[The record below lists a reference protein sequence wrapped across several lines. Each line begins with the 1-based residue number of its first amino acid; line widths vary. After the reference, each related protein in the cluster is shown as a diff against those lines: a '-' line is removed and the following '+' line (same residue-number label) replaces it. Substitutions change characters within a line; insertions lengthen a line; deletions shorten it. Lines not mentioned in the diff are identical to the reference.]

1 RAVGKQISQEGWLL
15 LILPVLVFE
24 GAEEVRLADGGKRC
38 AGRVE
43 VKRRGQWMTVC
54 GASWDLSDAAV
65 VCRQLG
71 CGIALEA
78 HQKAYFGKGSGLIWV
93 NTIGCKGMESA
104 LSNCKTF
111 KRKLSYC
118 GHKRDAGVT
127 CSGFVRL
134 VGGDSPCSG
143 SVEVYDRDQWKAV
156 CHSHFGAKAAE
167 VVCRELQCGTALS
180 VHGAAQLGEGA
191 GPVWDRELQCVG
203 NESTILF
210 CPWGAPKDKACTHS
224 NAQMWPLSPSFVLEY
239 TGFRLVNGSTACE
252 GRVEVE
258 VLGTWGTLCASRW
271 DLSDAHVLCRHL
283 GCGFAESI
291 PGGGHFGRGTG
302 PVWRDS
308 FHCDG
313 TEAHLGQCPV
323 TALGA
328 SPCSQENAA
337 AVICSGECWAVLQ
350 SPFCLAEFLLSPGPA
365 RHMSVCRRVRLVD
378 GAGRCA
384 GRVEIYYQGR
394 WGTVCD
400 NAWDLAD
407 AAVVCRQLGCG
418 GALEAA
424 GSARFGE
431 GSGQIWLDGV
441 NCSGAE
447 AALWDCPAKAWG
459 QHDCGHKEDAGVV
472 CSEFMALR
480 LENSDGCS
488 GRLQVFYNGTWGS
501 VCSNSMTTETVSL
514 VCKELGCGNE
524 GELETDSNYA
534 KLSGTVWLD
543 RVECGKSN
551 SSFWQCPS
559 APWYS
564 QSCDDLR
571 EEAHITCKG
580 KTEPSRHQVRLAD
593 GGSRCAGRVEVK
605 HQGQWGTVCDDRW
618 DMTDAAVVCRQLG
631 CGIALK
637 SLKKAHFGQGSGSIW
652 MDEVECN
659 GTESALS
666 DCTHTGWG
674 QTGCYHSDDA
684 GVTCS
689 GFVRLVGGDS
699 PCSGS
704 VEVYDRDQWK
714 AVCHS
719 HFGAK
724 AAEVVCREL
733 QCGTALS
740 VHGAAQ
746 LGEGAGPVWDRELQ
760 CVGNEST
767 ILFSPVGIRA
777 QMWPLSPSFVLE
789 YTGFR
794 LVNGSTACE
803 GRVEVE
809 VLGTWGT
816 LCASRWDFSDA
827 HVLCRHLGCGFAESI
842 PGGGHFG
849 RGTGPVWRDSFH
861 CDGTEAHLGQCPVTA
876 LGASPCSQENAAA
889 VICSGE
895 CWAVLQSPFAPG
907 CLAEFL
913 LSPGPA
919 RHMSVRLVG
928 GGSRCDGRVEVFQHG
943 TWGRVLDEQ
952 WDMQE
957 ASVVCRQLQCGE
969 AEAAYTPVRAERGPG
984 PVGLRGVRCAG
995 HEVWGWEG
1003 SQPLT
1008 AGILCAFMALRLENS
1023 DGCSGRLQ
1031 VFYNGTWGSV
1041 CSNSMTTE
1049 TVSLVCKE
1057 LGCGNEGEL
1066 ETDSN
1071 YAKLSGI
1078 AWLDHVE
1085 CGKSNS
1091 SFWQCPSAPWYSQ
1104 SCDDLREEAHITC
1117 KGKTEPSRAPTLG
1130 PVTLLADGGSRC
1142 AGRVEVKHQGQWGTV
1157 CDDRWDMTDAAVVCR
1172 QLGCGIA
1179 LKSLKKAHFGQGSGS
1194 IWMDEVEC
1202 NGTESALS
1210 DCTHTGWGQTNCYH
1224 SEDAGVTCSAGCVAA
1239 GGPCPWGKPSG
1250 RTLSLAL
1257 KLEQPTLGRWL
1268 VLGEEC
1274 PHHSPLCWLVPIFHL
1289 PFAQALS
1296 GRLVPMPGEPRAA
1309 PPATSS
1315 LREGCAMAQ
1324 DFWVVPPAAKRMSA
1338 KAEGLLRGQEHWA
1351 CREEQ
1356 DGKQHLVP
1364 EPGTSNERQNPG
1376 TRPLQAMLTLCPASP
1391 ACSVP
1396 QGLCHHLLAL
1406 LSTCPH
1412 TRSSCQPRAALC
1424 LLFCSMCGWWLGLS
1438 MPSTT
1443 LCPCLKTPLY
1453 LLPRFAASKSS
1464 SPRAPAPLGTG
1475 GFSGSS
1481 KGSSAWSEPGG
1492 AEPAAIAPSA
1502 WAHFPGPTCGWCCS
1516 AGSGAGQPR
1525 NSGEQQF
1532 F

>member
-1 RAVGKQISQEGWLL
+1 MPGVSWRCCVLL
-15 LILPVLVFE
+15 PALLTVPLLMFE
-24 GAEEVRLADGGKRC
+24 GAAEVRLADGGSRC

-43 VKRRGQWMTVC
+43 VKQQGQWGTVC
-54 GASWDLSDAAV
+54 HYGWDMTDAAV

-71 CGIALEA
+71 CGGALEA
-78 HQKAYFGKGSGLIWV
+78 PGYAHFGPGSGPIWMNFV
-93 NTIGCKGMESA
+93 GCRGTESA
-104 LSNCKTF
+104 LSDC
-111 KRKLSYC
+111 RHVGWSQRHCPHSL
-118 GHKRDAGVT
+118 DAGVT

-143 SVEVYDRDQWKAV
+143 SVEIYDRDQWKAV

-210 CPWGAPKDKACTHS
+210 CPWGASKDKACTHS
-224 NAQMWPLSPSFVLEY
+224 NGTHV
-239 TGFRLVNGSTACE
+239 TCTRFRLVNGSTACE

-337 AVICSGECWAVLQ
+337 AVICSGECWAVL
-350 SPFCLAEFLLSPGPA
+350 LAEWS
-365 RHMSVCRRVRLVD
+365 RRVRLVD

-394 WGTVCD
+394 WGTICD

-424 GSARFGE
+424 GSAQFGE

-447 AALWDCPAKAWG
+447 AALWDCPAEAWG
-459 QHDCGHKEDAGVV
+459 QHDCGHKEDVGVV
-472 CSEFMALR
+472 CSEFTALR

-524 GELETDSNYA
+524 GELETDSKYA
-534 KLSGTVWLD
+534 KLSGITWLD
-543 RVECGKSN
+543 HVECGKSN

-559 APWYS
+559 APWNP

-571 EEAHITCKG
+571 EETHITCNG
-580 KTEPSRHQVRLAD
+580 KSEPSRHQLLLAD

-605 HQGQWGTVCDDRW
+605 HQDQWGTVCHYLW
-618 DMTDAAVVCRQLG
+618 DMSDAAVVCRQLG
-631 CGIALK
+631 CGVALK
-637 SLKKAHFGQGSGSIW
+637 AHRNEHFGPGSGRIW
-652 MDEVECN
+652 MDDVNCH

-666 DCTHTGWG
+666 DCTHTERAE
-674 QTGCYHSDDA
+674 TYCDHRFDA

-719 HFGAK
+719 HFDDK
-724 AAEVVCREL
+724 AAEVLCREL

-760 CVGNEST
+760 CVGNESVLSFCPT
-767 ILFSPVGIRA
+767 EAPKDKACTHSNA
-777 QMWPLSPSFVLE
+777 QMWPLSSSFVLE

-794 LVNGSTACE
+794 LVNGSRACE
-803 GRVEVE
+803 GRVEVA

-816 LCASRWDFSDA
+816 LCASRWDLSDA

-895 CWAVLQSPFAPG
+895 CWAVLQSPF
-907 CLAEFL
+907 
-913 LSPGPA
+913 
-919 RHMSVRLVG
+919 
-928 GGSRCDGRVEVFQHG
+928 
-943 TWGRVLDEQ
+943 
-952 WDMQE
+952 
-957 ASVVCRQLQCGE
+957 
-969 AEAAYTPVRAERGPG
+969 
-984 PVGLRGVRCAG
+984 
-995 HEVWGWEG
+995 G

-1008 AGILCAFMALRLENS
+1008 AGVLPAAGSRRVRLADRAGRCAGRVEIYYQGRWGTVCDDTWDLADAAVVCRQLGCGGALEAAGSARFGEGSGQIWLDGVNCSGAEAALWDCPAEAWGQHDCGHKEDAGVICSEFTALRLENS

-1031 VFYNGTWGSV
+1031 VFYNGKWGSV

-1066 ETDSN
+1066 EMRYN
-1071 YAKLSGI
+1071 YARLSGT

-1091 SFWQCPSAPWYSQ
+1091 SFWQCPSAPWNPQ
-1104 SCDDLREEAHITC
+1104 SCDDLREETHITC
-1117 KGKTEPSRAPTLG
+1117 NGKSEPSSAPCTDRE
-1130 PVTLLADGGSRC
+1130 LADGGSRC
-1142 AGRVEVKHQGQWGTV
+1142 AGRVEVKQQGQWGTV
-1157 CDDRWDMTDAAVVCR
+1157 CGLLWDKKDAAVVCKH
-1172 QLGCGIA
+1172 LGCGDA
-1179 LKSLKKAHFGQGSGS
+1179 LAAPQYGHFGPGSGP
-1194 IWMDEVEC
+1194 IWMVGVDC
-1202 NGTESALS
+1202 RGTESALS
-1210 DCTHTGWGQTNCYH
+1210 DCSHRGRGESYCSHYM
-1224 SEDAGVTCSAGCVAA
+1224 DAGVICSGNR
-1239 GGPCPWGKPSG
+1239 S
-1250 RTLSLAL
+1250 
-1257 KLEQPTLGRWL
+1257 
-1268 VLGEEC
+1268 
-1274 PHHSPLCWLVPIFHL
+1274 
-1289 PFAQALS
+1289 ALS
-1296 GRLVPMPGEPRAA
+1296 GRLVPMPGESRAA

-1324 DFWVVPPAAKRMSA
+1324 DLWVVPPAAKRTSA
-1338 KAEGLLRGQEHWA
+1338 KEEGLLRGQEHWGWA
-1351 CREEQ
+1351 EEQ
-1356 DGKQHLVP
+1356 GGKWHLVP
-1364 EPGTSNERQNPG
+1364 VPGSSHERQPPG
-1376 TRPLQAMLTLCPASP
+1376 TRPLQVVLTHCSASAACP
-1391 ACSVP
+1391 VP
-1396 QGLCHHLLAL
+1396 QGLCQHLLAL
-1406 LSTCPH
+1406 LSACPH
-1412 TRSSCQPRAALC
+1412 TGSSCQTRAALC
-1424 LLFCSMCGWWLGLS
+1424 LLS
-1438 MPSTT
+1438 
-1443 LCPCLKTPLY
+1443 
-1453 LLPRFAASKSS
+1453 
-1464 SPRAPAPLGTG
+1464 
-1475 GFSGSS
+1475 
-1481 KGSSAWSEPGG
+1481 
-1492 AEPAAIAPSA
+1492 
-1502 WAHFPGPTCGWCCS
+1502 
-1516 AGSGAGQPR
+1516 
-1525 NSGEQQF
+1525 
-1532 F
+1532 